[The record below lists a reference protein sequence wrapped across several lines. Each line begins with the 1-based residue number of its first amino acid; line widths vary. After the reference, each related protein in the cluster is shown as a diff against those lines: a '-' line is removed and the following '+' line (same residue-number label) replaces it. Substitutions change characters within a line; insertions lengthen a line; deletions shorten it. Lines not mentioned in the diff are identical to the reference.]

1 MLIEKL
7 LKVALLGSSWV
18 MYLLLGLSVFS
29 IGAMIERAL
38 YFRKRNDDVDELG
51 EKLMQLLEQG
61 DRQGAA
67 ELLKKSPSVE
77 ATILAPAL
85 RYLGSGSEAL
95 TDAIESSLIRVRME
109 LERGST
115 LLGTLGNNAPFI
127 GLFGTVIG
135 VIIAFHQ
142 LGASQSSASMNAVMG
157 GIAESLVATG
167 VGLFVAIP
175 AVVAYNLIQKRISD
189 IESNV
194 GAMAKDMTAFLK
206 STDGSHASGAPQSV
220 PPKAATVG
228 ETLRELAAQA
238 AGDAN

>member
-29 IGAMIERAL
+29 IGAMIERTL
-38 YFRKRNDDVDELG
+38 YFRKRDDDVEELG
-51 EKLMQLLEQG
+51 EKLIALLEQG
-61 DRQGAA
+61 DREAA
-67 ELLKKSPSVE
+67 TALLKNSPSVE
-77 ATILAPAL
+77 ASVLAAAM
-85 RYLGSGSEAL
+85 RYLNSGADAVS
-95 TDAIESSLIRVRME
+95 DAIESAMIRARLDM
-109 LERGST
+109 ERGST

-175 AVVAYNLIQKRISD
+175 AVVAYNILQKRIGD
-189 IESNV
+189 IESNIS
-194 GAMAKDMTAFLK
+194 AIAKDLTALLK
-206 STDGSHASGAPQSV
+206 SGAPGQV
-220 PPKAATVG
+220 PQVASSSPEPVEEAIRDLASSAA
-228 ETLRELAAQA
+228 
-238 AGDAN
+238 N

>member
-29 IGAMIERAL
+29 IGAMIERTL
-38 YFRKRNDDVDELG
+38 YFMKRNDDIDELG
-51 EKLMQLLEQG
+51 ERLIQALERG
-61 DRQGAA
+61 DSAGAS
-67 ELLKKSPSVE
+67 ELLKKSKSVE
-77 ATILAPAL
+77 ASVIEPAL
-85 RYLGSGSEAL
+85 KYFGNGAEAVA
-95 TDAIESSLIRVRME
+95 DAIEGQWIRARLE

-127 GLFGTVIG
+127 GLFGTVVG

-142 LGASQSSASMNAVMG
+142 LGESQSSASMNAVMG
-157 GIAESLVATG
+157 GIAEALVATG

-175 AVVAYNLIQKRISD
+175 AVVAYNIVQKRIGD

-194 GAMAKDMTAFLK
+194 SALSKDITALLK
-206 STDGSHASGAPQSV
+206 AGTPHSGSVASGSSEKTTSV
-220 PPKAATVG
+220 SG
-228 ETLRELAAQA
+228 MHELAAEP
-238 AGDAN
+238 N

>member
-1 MLIEKL
+1 MLVEKL

-38 YFRKRNDDVDELG
+38 YFRKRDDDVDELG
-51 EKLMQLLEQG
+51 EKLLALLEQG
-61 DRQGAA
+61 DREGVDA
-67 ELLKKSPSVE
+67 LLKKSPSVE
-77 ATILAPAL
+77 ASILAPAM
-85 RYLGSGSEAL
+85 RYIGSGPEAL
-95 TDAIESSLIRVRME
+95 ADSIESGMIRARMD

-142 LGASQSSASMNAVMG
+142 LGASQSSSSMNAVMG

-175 AVVAYNLIQKRISD
+175 AVVAYNIIQKRIGD
-189 IESNV
+189 IESNLM
-194 GAMAKDMTAFLK
+194 AIAKDLTAHLK
-206 STDGSHASGAPQSV
+206 AGEGVRSSGVPTGEASGPHTKSGVQPVSGRTA
-220 PPKAATVG
+220 
-228 ETLRELAAQA
+228 
-238 AGDAN
+238 DAN